1 MIFIWLFVVL
11 KFHFCWIMTCICLD
25 ARTFLNDINSR
36 VLLIGFKYD
45 NSNFYSAG
53 HIESHLSTFIDDQS
67 TDSVIQVE
75 KNFVWGDR
83 NQYGWCWRVMARRL
97 VMMMTMT
104 MVMTRLTTMLT
115 RSCNNDYDYFG

>member
-1 MIFIWLFVVL
+1 MLMIFIWLFVIL

-97 VMMMTMT
+97 VMMMMMR
-104 MVMTRLTTMLT
+104 MVMVRRRRMA
-115 RSCNNDYDYFG
+115 SQ